1 MHTQMLSNHRL
12 SRILRESINKVM
24 NEDVNTASP
33 SPRIAKIYDK
43 VQQASMQLHGKSL
56 IDKSSTWQA
65 PFTVE
70 YDVKYTNRGYLK
82 VTRVETEETVYNN
95 SGSAYNANKSVN
107 TWLITD
113 KNYKEKLKD
122 DYTGEGLY
130 DMLKY
135 DLKCAKAYEREY
147 ATLGESVINRAV
159 RESVKRA
166 LNEKWYPEEEDDI
179 SDYSYGMIAK
189 LSTRDGNLELDQDA
203 IARLES
209 VKDESIETGDSYV
222 SVMVRNVEVSCDQY
236 GVCDVTIEC
245 AVSAPDM
252 PMSDIEE
259 ETESQLW
266 YWFEEKTNKRLI
278 GGFDW
283 IDEKEV
289 FDRRGKNR

>member
-1 MHTQMLSNHRL
+1 MLSNHRL
-12 SRILRESINKVM
+12 SRILRESINRVL

-56 IDKSSTWQA
+56 IDKSSTWQV

-147 ATLGESVINRAV
+147 ATLGESVINRADIV
-159 RESVKRA
+159 QESA
-166 LNEKWYPEEEDDI
+166 NIENFSETEDI
-179 SDYSYGMIAK
+179 PTFEVINK
-189 LSTRDGNLELDQDA
+189 NLSLSEIRDV
-203 IARLES
+203 LES
-209 VKDESIETGDSYV
+209 YLYDKNDKFVG
-222 SVMVRNVEVSCDQY
+222 RLCDLHFKY
-236 GVCDVTIEC
+236 DVNKN
-245 AVSAPDM
+245 
-252 PMSDIEE
+252 
-259 ETESQLW
+259 
-266 YWFEEKTNKRLI
+266 KTLGSNPI
-278 GGFDW
+278 
-283 IDEKEV
+283 
-289 FDRRGKNR
+289 

>member
-1 MHTQMLSNHRL
+1 MLSNHRI
-12 SRILRESINKVM
+12 SRILHESINRVL
-24 NEDVNTASP
+24 NEGVNTASP

-43 VQQASMQLHGKSL
+43 VMQVAQQLHGKKL
-56 IDKSSTWQA
+56 MDKSSTWQV

-70 YDVKYTNRGYLK
+70 YEAKYTNGGKLK
-82 VTRVETEETVYNN
+82 VTRCETEETVYNN
-95 SGSAYNANKSVN
+95 SGSPFKAEKSCE

-113 KNYKEKLKD
+113 KNYKEKLSD
-122 DYTGEGLY
+122 PYMGDGLY
-130 DMLKY
+130 DTLKY
-135 DLKCAKAYEREY
+135 DLKCMKAYARY
-147 ATLGESVINRAV
+147 VGESYLHNVIK
-159 RESVKRA
+159 ESVNKV
-166 LNEKWYPEEEDDI
+166 LNEKWYPEEDDDI

-209 VKDESIETGDSYV
+209 VKDESIETEDSYV

-236 GVCDVTIEC
+236 GVCNVTIEC
-245 AVSAPDM
+245 AISAPDM

-259 ETESQLW
+259 ETEGQLW

-283 IDEKEV
+283 EDEKEV
-289 FDRRGKNR
+289 FDRRSKNR